1 MGRVYLARDRW
12 LGRMVALKQAHDDAL
27 ARQLAREVRV
37 TAGLEHPGIITV
49 YDEGRDE
56 DGQLFYTMRLM
67 RGRPLSQLLAEQPTG
82 EREGKETNVRKQIT
96 QKPRRE
102 AIKIPQ
108 RGEGAHREL
117 AIGVTKDKKCHK
129 ARCEKKQTSTR
140 CHCAKPF
147 AEWQWT
153 DCE

>member
-82 EREGKETNVRKQIT
+82 ERLALLDRHGIGRYAVGVQGPAVRLHASKLDELGRLAMDAAAEIG
-96 QKPRRE
+96 E
-102 AIKIPQ
+102 LVL
-108 RGEGAHREL
+108 RGR
-117 AIGVTKDKKCHK
+117 
-129 ARCEKKQTSTR
+129 
-140 CHCAKPF
+140 
-147 AEWQWT
+147 
-153 DCE
+153 